1 MQNIDVYLKDPSKR
15 KLANEGVANVNDFT
29 SDGALNI
36 LRYELETFVC
46 DGQYEK
52 GVQHI
57 LATYLSN
64 IKEAQQPSVWV
75 SGFFG
80 SGKSHLVK
88 MLRALWQDVK
98 FSDGATARGVAV
110 LTQEIRDQFVEL
122 SNAAKLHGGLFAAS
136 GTLGSGSSSS
146 VRLALL
152 SIIFKCA
159 GYRENYSVA
168 MFVHWLKEQGSYDRV
183 KARVAT
189 LGHDWE
195 EELDNFY
202 VASGLFDALA
212 HEMPDKFPDA
222 QAVSTTLNNQFRPV
236 TDVTNSELIQA
247 INKVLTKDGKF
258 PLTLIVLDEIQ
269 QYIGESSQRSI
280 DVQEM
285 VETCSKSFSG
295 KLLFIGT
302 GQTGVTGTS
311 NLAKLQGRFTVRVEL
326 SDTDV
331 DSVVRKV
338 VLAKQPTAVD
348 AINSVFQN
356 NSGEVT
362 RHLAQSA
369 IGTKQEDPKVYA
381 DDYPILP
388 VRRRFWEAALRV
400 LDQTGTDSQ
409 LRNQLSMVHK
419 AIQTNLSEP
428 VGNVIAADYLYFD
441 AMDKMLQ
448 ARILP
453 RTIYDQTKQWRNG
466 SSDELLM
473 ARACGLVFLIN
484 KVAQQNS
491 EIGIKADVDT
501 LADLLIE
508 DLSAGSAKLRL
519 NLQTLMD
526 ACPLLMKVDDQYR
539 IQTEESTAWTNEF
552 HSVKS
557 ALASSSHVIE
567 EQRDQRLKASITKA
581 LGLTSIPHGKSKVA
595 RQVNLTFGPNLDK
608 EAQGKLTV
616 WVRDGWSIERDSV
629 LADIRQLGNDSPV
642 ILLYVPKTESDGLRT
657 KVIEY
662 VAAKTTLD
670 KRGHP
675 NNPEGIEARL
685 SMTTIQDEANKRIEE
700 LINEAISK
708 AYVYL
713 AGGQEFTGN
722 SIAESVKEAAKA
734 ALVRLYKHFD
744 VADSDQWSK
753 VVDKAQK
760 GDANALQ
767 SVGYDGEQQDHPVCK
782 KILESIAGG
791 KTGTAVRTIFE
802 SSPYGWSQDAID
814 GALYLLTLTGA
825 LKAVAE
831 DGTVVTYN
839 SFERRAIGKCQFRL
853 ESTTISAQERIAIR
867 RLFLLLHVRASS
879 NSESASVNDFL
890 DALRE
895 LQNSAGGNAP
905 CPEVPNPSLLVELRR
920 MAGNEQLKSI
930 YENREELTDWI
941 SDWQKLKKQIAE
953 ILPVWQLGETL
964 AAYASS
970 LPDASV
976 LITQINAIRES
987 RQLLASQHSLQQLV
1001 ESLTQMLRTELN
1013 ALGATYTTEH
1023 AAFLDSLVHEANW
1036 LSLET
1041 EQRHQLLVAS
1051 TLNDSA
1057 MPKIEVETAEDIV
1070 KTLSVW
1076 PLQTLSTTIAALPGR
1091 FADVSNAAAKLLE
1104 PQTQLMRLPS
1114 ATIKTEL
1121 ELDAWLQQTRVSIME
1136 KLSKG
1141 PVKI

>member
-1 MQNIDVYLKDPSKR
+1 MRNIDVYLKDPSQG

-29 SDGALNI
+29 SDGALSV
-36 LRYELETFVC
+36 LRYELDTFVC

-52 GVQHI
+52 GIQHI
-57 LATYLSN
+57 LQTYLSN

-110 LTQEIRDQFVEL
+110 LSREIRDQFVEL
-122 SNAAKLHGGLFAAS
+122 TATAKLHGGLFAAS
-136 GTLGSGSSSS
+136 GTLGAGSSSS

-168 MFVHWLKEQGSYDRV
+168 MFVHWLKEQRTYDRV

-202 VASGLFDALA
+202 VASGLFEALA
-212 HEMPDKFPDA
+212 LEMPDKFPDA

-236 TDVTNSELIQA
+236 TDVTNTEMIQA

-285 VETCSKSFSG
+285 VETCSKDFSG

-311 NLAKLQGRFTVRVEL
+311 NLARLQGRFTVRVEL

-331 DSVVRKV
+331 DAVVRKV

-348 AINSVFQN
+348 AINRVFQN

-362 RHLAQSA
+362 RHLAQST
-369 IGTKQEDPKVYA
+369 IGTKQDDPNFYT

-388 VRRRFWEAALRV
+388 VRRRFWEVALRV

-419 AIQTNLSEP
+419 AIQSNLSEP

-453 RTIYDQTKQWRNG
+453 RTIYDQTKLWRNG

-484 KVAQQNS
+484 KVSQQNR
-491 EIGIKADVDT
+491 EIGIKANVDT

-508 DLSAGSAKLRL
+508 DLSAGSANLRL
-519 NLQTLMD
+519 KLQTLLD
-526 ACPLLMKVDDQYR
+526 ACQLLMKVDDQYR

-552 HSVKS
+552 YANKS
-557 ALASSSHVIE
+557 TLASSAHVIE
-567 EQRDQRLKASITKA
+567 TERDQRLKRTLSKAVAIQSIA
-581 LGLTSIPHGKSKVA
+581 HGKSKVA
-595 RQVNLTFGPNLDK
+595 RPVHIAFGATLDK
-608 EAQGKLTV
+608 DAQSKLTV
-616 WVRDGWSIERDSV
+616 WVRDGWSIERDSAI
-629 LADIRQLGNDSPV
+629 ADIRQLGNDSPV
-642 ILLYVPKTESDGLRT
+642 ILLYVPKVESDGLRS

-662 VAAKTTLD
+662 IAAKNTLD

-675 NNPEGIEARL
+675 NNPEGIEARAA
-685 SMTTIQDEANKRIEE
+685 MTTIQEEAENRIGE
-700 LINEAISK
+700 LIDEAISR
-708 AYVYL
+708 AHVFL

-722 SIAESVKEAAKA
+722 TISESVKDAAKS

-753 VVDKAQK
+753 VVEKAQK

-767 SVGYDGEQQDHPVCK
+767 SVGHEGEYQEHPVCK

-791 KTGTAVRTIFE
+791 KSGTAVRGIFE
-802 SSPYGWSQDAID
+802 TSPYGWSQDAIE

-825 LKAVAE
+825 LRAVAE
-831 DGTVVTYN
+831 DGTAVTYN
-839 SFERRAIGKCQFRL
+839 KLERKAIGKCQFKL
-853 ESTTISAQERIAIR
+853 ESTTISTQERIAIR
-867 RLFLLLHVRASS
+867 KLFLLLDVSATS
-879 NSESASVNDFL
+879 NSETASVNDFL
-890 DALRE
+890 EALRV
-895 LQNSAGGNAP
+895 LRNSAGGEAP
-905 CPEVPNPSLLVELRR
+905 CPEVPNPALITDLRR
-920 MAGNEQLKSI
+920 SAGNEQLKSI
-930 YENREELTDWI
+930 YDNRAVLTQWITDWNR
-941 SDWQKLKKQIAE
+941 LNKQIAE
-953 ILPVWQLGETL
+953 ILPVWHLAETL
-964 AAYASS
+964 AASASS

-976 LITQINAIRES
+976 LITQINAIRDS
-987 RQLLASQHSLQQLV
+987 RQLLASQNSLQQLV
-1001 ESLTQMLRTELN
+1001 DSLTQMLRTELN
-1013 ALGATYTTEH
+1013 ALGSRYTAEHTEY
-1023 AAFLDSLVHEANW
+1023 LDLLDQEPNW
-1036 LSLET
+1036 RALER
-1041 EQRHQLLVAS
+1041 EQRHDLLVAQM
-1051 TLNDSA
+1051 LNDAA
-1057 MPKIEVETAEDIV
+1057 MPKIEVETADDIV
-1070 KTLSVW
+1070 TTLSVW
-1076 PLQTLSTTIAALPGR
+1076 PLSTLTTTIAALPGR
-1091 FADVSNAAAKLLE
+1091 FAEVSNAAAKLLE
-1104 PQTQLMRLPS
+1104 PKTQLLRLSS
-1114 ATIKTEL
+1114 ATIKTEQ
-1121 ELDAWLQQTRVSIME
+1121 ELDAWLQQTRATIFE
-1136 KLSKG
+1136 KLANG

>member
-1 MQNIDVYLKDPSKR
+1 MRNIDVYLKDPSQG

-29 SDGALNI
+29 SDGALSV
-36 LRYELETFVC
+36 LRYELDTFVC

-52 GVQHI
+52 GIQHI
-57 LATYLSN
+57 LQTYLSN

-110 LTQEIRDQFVEL
+110 LSREIRDQFVEL
-122 SNAAKLHGGLFAAS
+122 TATAKLHGGLFAAS
-136 GTLGSGSSSS
+136 GTLGAGSSSS

-168 MFVHWLKEQGSYDRV
+168 MFVHWLKEQRTYDRV
-183 KARVAT
+183 KARVAA

-195 EELDNFY
+195 EELDNFF
-202 VASGLFDALA
+202 VASGLFDALVQ
-212 HEMPDKFPDA
+212 EMPDKFPNNS
-222 QAVSTTLNNQFRPV
+222 AVATTLNNQFQPV
-236 TDVTNSELIQA
+236 KDITNAELIQA
-247 INKVLTKDGKF
+247 INKVLIKDGKF

-311 NLAKLQGRFTVRVEL
+311 NLARLQGRFTVRVEL

-331 DSVVRKV
+331 DAVVRKV
-338 VLAKQPTAVD
+338 VLAKQPTAVE
-348 AINSVFQN
+348 AINVVFQN

-362 RHLAQSA
+362 RHLAQSS
-369 IGTKQEDPKVYA
+369 IRTKQDDANVYA

-419 AIQTNLSEP
+419 AIQTNLSAP
-428 VGNVIAADYLYFD
+428 VGNVIATDYLYFD

-484 KVAQQNS
+484 KVSQQNS

-508 DLSAGSAKLRL
+508 DLAAGSANLRA
-519 NLQTLMD
+519 NLQILMD
-526 ACPLLMKVDDQYR
+526 DCSLLMKVDDQYR
-539 IQTEESTAWTNEF
+539 IQTEESTAWTSEF
-552 HSVKS
+552 YAHKSV
-557 ALASSSHVIE
+557 LASSAHIIE
-567 EQRDQRLKASITKA
+567 GQRDQRLKASVIKSLGSASVTQGKA
-581 LGLTSIPHGKSKVA
+581 KTS
-595 RQVNLTFGPNLDK
+595 RQVHTTFGSSLEKD
-608 EAQGKLTV
+608 AQSKLTV
-616 WVRDGWSIERDSV
+616 WVRDGWSIERDSA
-629 LADIRQLGNDSPV
+629 LADIRQLGNESPV
-642 ILLYVPKTESDGLRT
+642 ILIYIPKTESDGLRS

-662 VAAKTTLD
+662 VAAKDTLD
-670 KRGHP
+670 KRGQP
-675 NNPEGIEARL
+675 NNPEGVEAKAA
-685 SMTTIQDEANKRIEE
+685 MKTIFDDADKRIDE
-700 LINEAISK
+700 LIGEALSK
-708 AYVYL
+708 ASVYL

-722 SIAESVKEAAKA
+722 TIADSVKDAAKA

-767 SVGYDGEQQDHPVCK
+767 CVGHDGEQQEHPVCK

-791 KTGTAVRTIFE
+791 KSGTAVRTMFE

-825 LKAVAE
+825 LRAAAE
-831 DGTVVTYN
+831 DGTAVTYN
-839 SFERRAIGKCQFRL
+839 KLERKAIGKCQFKL
-853 ESTTISAQERIAIR
+853 ESTTISAPERIAIR
-867 RLFLLLHVRASS
+867 KLFLLLDVRAAS
-879 NSESASVNDFL
+879 NSESTSVNDFL
-890 DALRE
+890 DALKE
-895 LQNSAGGNAP
+895 LRISAGGDAP
-905 CPEVPNPSLLVELRR
+905 RPESPNPPLLLDLRKT
-920 MAGNEQLKSI
+920 AGNEQLKALFD
-930 YENREELTDWI
+930 NREVLAQWIQDW
-941 SDWQKLKKQIAE
+941 DDLKNRIAT
-953 ILPVWQLGETL
+953 ILPVWQLGEKL
-964 AAYASS
+964 AFHAQN

-976 LITQINAIRES
+976 LITQINAIRDS
-987 RQLLASQHSLQQLV
+987 RQLLASSNSLQQLV
-1001 ESLTQMLRTELN
+1001 DSLTQLLRDELN
-1013 ALGATYTTEH
+1013 ALGNQYDVEH
-1023 AAFLDSLVHEANW
+1023 ADNLDLLNHDPNW
-1036 LSLET
+1036 LALET
-1041 EQRHQLLVAS
+1041 EQRHQLLVLH
-1051 TLNDSA
+1051 TLNESA
-1057 MPKIEVETAEDIV
+1057 MPEIEVETPENIV
-1070 KTLSVW
+1070 KTLTTW
-1076 PLQTLSTTIAALPGR
+1076 PLSSLSSTIAALPGR
-1091 FADVSNAAAKLLE
+1091 FASVSNEAAKLLE
-1104 PQTQLMRLPS
+1104 PQTQVLRLSS
-1114 ATIKTEL
+1114 ATIKTEQ
-1121 ELDAWLQQTRVSIME
+1121 ELDVWLQQTRKSILE
-1136 KLSKG
+1136 KLANG